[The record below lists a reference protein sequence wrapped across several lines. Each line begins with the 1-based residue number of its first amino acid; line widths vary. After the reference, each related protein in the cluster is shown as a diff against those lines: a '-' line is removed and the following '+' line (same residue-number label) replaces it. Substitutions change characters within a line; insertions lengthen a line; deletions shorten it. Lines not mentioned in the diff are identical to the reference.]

1 MAKRIKNP
9 WPARRRTAV
18 QLAESLVTA
27 TTDSL
32 PVDLKRIAA
41 HREVRRIEFAPLL
54 MDGGLAVR
62 SDGFVIYVRCD
73 IGEGAD
79 LTARLAEDGTGSTLP
94 QRILRRAR
102 FTIAHEIAHTF
113 FYEYGR
119 SHRAQKQWPVIGFRQ
134 PSWNSPATRSQ
145 DYL

>member
-54 MDGGLAVR
+54 TDGGLAVR

-79 LTARLAEDGTGSTLP
+79 LTARLAEDGTGGSAATTDLAP
-94 QRILRRAR
+94 SAIYYRAR
-102 FTIAHEIAHTF
+102 NCSHFLLRHTG
-113 FYEYGR
+113 E
-119 SHRAQKQWPVIGFRQ
+119 
-134 PSWNSPATRSQ
+134 ATARKSNGP
-145 DYL
+145 